1 MSLAEM
7 DDGELAREG
16 GVKGRLLFGDHTK
29 SGVTARWHDFICI
42 RPVDRSTSFRASTM
56 EICVNFTGNGT
67 VLSRSQPWQVMPQTI
82 AHYVTRRTN
91 GSCLRAAEERHM
103 FLAIEVTRTWLK
115 GVIGENADDAS
126 RPIQRFLARERC
138 LEVLHTPMPPAMRRL
153 SEEIV
158 NPPLDGS
165 GALLWYQGKIL
176 EVVAHAAFA
185 PEKEL
190 FCQRHKRLARERVEA
205 VRSALARDLEHP
217 PSLTALGRECGCSPC
232 YLSRIFSEETGMT
245 ISRYLRNLR
254 LEAAADLLR
263 TGRHNVT
270 EAAMIVGYSSLSH
283 FGKAFTEYFGTCPCL
298 FPLRARRR

>member
-176 EVVAHAAFA
+176 EVVVTGFRCCRRSFRSLRFGIARGMGGNFSRKSSGRRACA
-185 PEKEL
+185 PRRGYREWSE
-190 FCQRHKRLARERVEA
+190 RGIRLGA
-205 VRSALARDLEHP
+205 VHS
-217 PSLTALGRECGCSPC
+217 
-232 YLSRIFSEETGMT
+232 SR
-245 ISRYLRNLR
+245 
-254 LEAAADLLR
+254 
-263 TGRHNVT
+263 
-270 EAAMIVGYSSLSH
+270 
-283 FGKAFTEYFGTCPCL
+283 
-298 FPLRARRR
+298 

>member
-185 PEKEL
+185 PRKNSSASGISGSPANASKPLEV
-190 FCQRHKRLARERVEA
+190 RWPATSNIRPRLRPSGANADA
-205 VRSALARDLEHP
+205 VR
-217 PSLTALGRECGCSPC
+217 
-232 YLSRIFSEETGMT
+232 
-245 ISRYLRNLR
+245 
-254 LEAAADLLR
+254 
-263 TGRHNVT
+263 VT
-270 EAAMIVGYSSLSH
+270 
-283 FGKAFTEYFGTCPCL
+283 
-298 FPLRARRR
+298 